1 MSEHVFTFGGSDESS
16 NEGSERGS
24 YDGTTEEDDIVDC
37 PEMDD
42 GACGGD
48 VEAQSLAEKMDETQ
62 ISDEAF
68 ATAFEAPCDL
78 SKEIMNSGELSE
90 LTSRLNQSVVLCE
103 SAQAKEPVRRK
114 PRIALVKKDDSNVV
128 EPNVVEPKGVKA
140 KQPKVVEPNGVK
152 AKVEKTKGVEPKG
165 VKAKQP
171 KVVEQKETKVVEQ
184 KEPKVVEQKETKVV
198 EQKETKVV
206 EQKETK
212 VVEQKETKVVE
223 QKVVDQKVEKTTFPL
238 LNNHFPNV
246 EFNAGTVPETAFQ
259 TGFVFTHGKSD
270 SSRVVKQ
277 GVRKSTI
284 ASTGASASFFPQAM
298 WSGNNFE
305 RKETVASGKSRSA
318 SEEPSDSSDGPFDRD
333 FRGFSS
339 TPKTSQKEEID
350 VKPKRRIV
358 KTVVKQTTI
367 PHTYSTDVLKED
379 NLDEFSSLYQQLLN
393 DEPFASLTLNGKP
406 IESVPASDKV
416 KPCRAETITSKFF
429 MMRKLPSH
437 IRIFGVK
444 KEDIDYRTM
453 TRSSMQVFKNGTVI
467 ETKYLSDLVVP
478 SDKKPDVNTSEADLN
493 AFLFF
498 KLWNLPPIVIVRDN
512 NDLNAGFKV
521 IGCVPEKRV

>member
-37 PEMDD
+37 EEMDD

-78 SKEIMNSGELSE
+78 SKKIMNIQISDNDLNSGELSE

-128 EPNVVEPKGVKA
+128 EPNVVEPNVVEPNVVEAKGVKA
-140 KQPKVVEPNGVK
+140 KQP
-152 AKVEKTKGVEPKG
+152 KVEKTKGVEPKG

-184 KEPKVVEQKETKVV
+184 KETN
-198 EQKETKVV
+198 
-206 EQKETK
+206 
-212 VVEQKETKVVE
+212 VVE

-246 EFNAGTVPETAFQ
+246 EFNAVPETAFQ

-305 RKETVASGKSRSA
+305 RKETVVSGKSRSA

-379 NLDEFSSLYQQLLN
+379 NLDEFSSLHKQLLN

-416 KPCRAETITSKFF
+416 KPCRAETITSRFF

>member
-128 EPNVVEPKGVKA
+128 EPNVVEPNVVEPNVVEPKGVKA
-140 KQPKVVEPNGVK
+140 KQPKVVEPKGVK
-152 AKVEKTKGVEPKG
+152 AKQPNVEKTKGVEPKG
-165 VKAKQP
+165 VKAKQ
-171 KVVEQKETKVVEQ
+171 
-184 KEPKVVEQKETKVV
+184 
-198 EQKETKVV
+198 
-206 EQKETK
+206 
-212 VVEQKETKVVE
+212 
-223 QKVVDQKVEKTTFPL
+223 QKVEKTTFPL

-379 NLDEFSSLYQQLLN
+379 NLDEFSSLHKQLLN

-416 KPCRAETITSKFF
+416 KPCRAETITSRFF